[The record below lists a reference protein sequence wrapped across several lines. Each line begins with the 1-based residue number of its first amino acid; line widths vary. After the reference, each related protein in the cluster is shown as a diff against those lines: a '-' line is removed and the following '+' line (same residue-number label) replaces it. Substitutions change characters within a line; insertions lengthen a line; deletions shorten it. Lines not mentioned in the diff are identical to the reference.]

1 MAWNQTAVDT
11 TLGDILLGLR
21 KPLVGSIEWG
31 GVDIVADPSA
41 IQLNRQRYQ
50 KLHQDPAKAFVPHMT
65 LDRQFRALQE
75 IKRGLSVARDLPPLL
90 DHLQVKADLL
100 SRRPAEISGGEAQR
114 LALARILLLDPIAI
128 VADEPTSRLDPVV
141 QRATMLLLRAIVE
154 QRGLGMVVIGHDKAV
169 LKAIADDQLEL
180 ANMH

>member
-1 MAWNQTAVDT
+1 
-11 TLGDILLGLR
+11 
-21 KPLVGSIEWG
+21 
-31 GVDIVADPSA
+31 
-41 IQLNRQRYQ
+41 
-50 KLHQDPAKAFVPHMT
+50 
-65 LDRQFRALQE
+65 LQE